1 MSEEYQTVER
11 NREAG
16 SIGIGAMIVFIALIL
31 VAAVASTIII
41 KTAEELQQNAESTS
55 DDTRK
60 EISGK
65 VNIIQIIV
73 NGSSGNDIDSLI
85 VTAKIA
91 SGSTDVQV
99 QDIEWAIICG
109 GSNGFGLVTGNL
121 GTTDPAGGQILAAD
135 KERVNAD
142 KLDGSDYT
150 ATSGTLTISA
160 GSTSGTFNVPVLHDT
175 LDEANETA
183 TITLSNASNATISD
197 STATLTITDDDAT
210 PSFTIADVTTGNEN
224 AANHAFTVSL
234 SAVSGRDVAVDYA
247 TSDGTAT
254 AGADNCLLP
263 SCLLHSGQT
272 IFVSDTELEKTSSS
286 NKCPQLAHW

>member
-11 NREAG
+11 NRDEG

-73 NGSSGNDIDSLI
+73 NGSTNNDIDSLI

-99 QDIEWAIICG
+99 QDIEWAIVCG
-109 GSNGFGLVTGNL
+109 GSNGFGLITGNL
-121 GTTDPAGGQILAAD
+121 GTTDTAGGTIVAP
-135 KERVNAD
+135 ESYNAD
-142 KLDGSDYT
+142 ALDGSDHAATDELAAGTTFKFDIDLDSHTDGT
-150 ATSGTLTISA
+150 ASD
-160 GSTSGTFNVPVLHDT
+160 NDDT
-175 LDEANETA
+175 LDDDGDGDFADDGGA
-183 TITLSNASNATISD
+183 CNASAGVGETLELKMIVDGGGTTISELQIE
-197 STATLTITDDDAT
+197 S
-210 PSFTIADVTTGNEN
+210 V
-224 AANHAFTVSL
+224 
-234 SAVSGRDVAVDYA
+234 VSGKEV
-247 TSDGTAT
+247 T
-254 AGADNCLLP
+254 
-263 SCLLHSGQT
+263 
-272 IFVSDTELEKTSSS
+272 
-286 NKCPQLAHW
+286 

>member
-11 NREAG
+11 NREEA

-73 NGSSGNDIDSLI
+73 NGTGTTTEANADSFI

-99 QDIEWAIICG
+99 QDIEWVIICG
-109 GSNGFGLVTGNL
+109 GTSFGLVTGNL
-121 GTTDPAGGQILAAD
+121 GTDDAGGTALGGAPVNADYLNGDDYEATDELAAGTTFKFDINLDPAGD
-135 KERVNAD
+135 
-142 KLDGSDYT
+142 DGGDCS
-150 ATSGTLTISA
+150 TSLSVGDTVEMKMVVDGGGTTISELQIE
-160 GSTSGTFNVPVLHDT
+160 SV
-175 LDEANETA
+175 
-183 TITLSNASNATISD
+183 
-197 STATLTITDDDAT
+197 
-210 PSFTIADVTTGNEN
+210 
-224 AANHAFTVSL
+224 
-234 SAVSGRDVAVDYA
+234 VSGKEV
-247 TSDGTAT
+247 T
-254 AGADNCLLP
+254 
-263 SCLLHSGQT
+263 
-272 IFVSDTELEKTSSS
+272 
-286 NKCPQLAHW
+286 

>member
-65 VNIIQIIV
+65 VNIIQILV
-73 NGSSGNDIDSLI
+73 NGTGTNDLDSLI

-99 QDIEWAIICG
+99 QDIDWVVVCG
-109 GSNGFGLVTGNL
+109 GTNGFGLITGNL
-121 GTTDPAGGQILAAD
+121 GTTDSSGGAITAARS
-135 KERVNAD
+135 ESVNAD
-142 KLDGSDYT
+142 YLDGSDYAATDELT
-150 ATSGTLTISA
+150 AGTTFKFDINLDLNAADPNAASDGDNDASEAGEAACNASAGVGETLELKMIVDGGGTTISELQIESITSGK
-160 GSTSGTFNVPVLHDT
+160 
-175 LDEANETA
+175 E
-183 TITLSNASNATISD
+183 
-197 STATLTITDDDAT
+197 
-210 PSFTIADVTTGNEN
+210 VT
-224 AANHAFTVSL
+224 
-234 SAVSGRDVAVDYA
+234 
-247 TSDGTAT
+247 
-254 AGADNCLLP
+254 
-263 SCLLHSGQT
+263 
-272 IFVSDTELEKTSSS
+272 
-286 NKCPQLAHW
+286 

>member
-1 MSEEYQTVER
+1 MVNEQLTPDRREE
-11 NREAG
+11 G

-121 GTTDPAGGQILAAD
+121 GTTDAAGGQILAAQS
-135 KERVNAD
+135 ESVNAD
-142 KLDGSDYT
+142 KLDGSDYA
-150 ATSGTLTISA
+150 ATEELSAGTTFKFDINLDQFTDTDGDGTLDDNDASN
-160 GSTSGTFNVPVLHDT
+160 GDDT
-175 LDEANETA
+175 LDANEA
-183 TITLSNASNATISD
+183 PCNASAGVGETLELKMIVDGGGTTISELQIE
-197 STATLTITDDDAT
+197 S
-210 PSFTIADVTTGNEN
+210 V
-224 AANHAFTVSL
+224 
-234 SAVSGRDVAVDYA
+234 VSGKEV
-247 TSDGTAT
+247 T
-254 AGADNCLLP
+254 
-263 SCLLHSGQT
+263 
-272 IFVSDTELEKTSSS
+272 
-286 NKCPQLAHW
+286 

>member
-1 MSEEYQTVER
+1 MVNEQLTPDRRDE
-11 NREAG
+11 G

-109 GSNGFGLVTGNL
+109 GSNGFGLITGNL

-135 KERVNAD
+135 KESVNAD
-142 KLDGSDYT
+142 YLDGSDYAATDELT
-150 ATSGTLTISA
+150 AGTTFKFDINLDQFTDTDGDGTLDDNDASD
-160 GSTSGTFNVPVLHDT
+160 GDDT
-175 LDEANETA
+175 LDANEA
-183 TITLSNASNATISD
+183 ACNASAGVGETLELKMIVDGGGTTISELQIE
-197 STATLTITDDDAT
+197 S
-210 PSFTIADVTTGNEN
+210 V
-224 AANHAFTVSL
+224 
-234 SAVSGRDVAVDYA
+234 VSGKEV
-247 TSDGTAT
+247 T
-254 AGADNCLLP
+254 
-263 SCLLHSGQT
+263 
-272 IFVSDTELEKTSSS
+272 
-286 NKCPQLAHW
+286 

>member
-11 NREAG
+11 NREEG

-65 VNIIQIIV
+65 VNIIQILV

-99 QDIEWAIICG
+99 QDIEWAIVCG
-109 GSNGFGLVTGNL
+109 GTNGFGLITGNL
-121 GTTDPAGGQILAAD
+121 GTTDAAGGDIAAP
-135 KERVNAD
+135 EWVNAD
-142 KLDGSDYT
+142 RLDGTDYA
-150 ATSGTLTISA
+150 ATSELTAGTTFKFDINIDQQTDTDGDGTHDDNDASNGDDVLDATEGACNASAGVGETLELKMIVDGGGTTISELQIE
-160 GSTSGTFNVPVLHDT
+160 SV
-175 LDEANETA
+175 
-183 TITLSNASNATISD
+183 
-197 STATLTITDDDAT
+197 
-210 PSFTIADVTTGNEN
+210 
-224 AANHAFTVSL
+224 
-234 SAVSGRDVAVDYA
+234 VSGKEV
-247 TSDGTAT
+247 T
-254 AGADNCLLP
+254 
-263 SCLLHSGQT
+263 
-272 IFVSDTELEKTSSS
+272 
-286 NKCPQLAHW
+286 

>member
-11 NREAG
+11 NREEG

-73 NGSSGNDIDSLI
+73 NGTGTTTEANADSFI

-99 QDIEWAIICG
+99 QDIDWVIICG
-109 GSNGFGLVTGNL
+109 GTSFGLVTGNL
-121 GTTDPAGGQILAAD
+121 GTDDAGGRALGGAPVNADYLSGADYAATDELAAGTTFKFDINLDPAGD
-135 KERVNAD
+135 
-142 KLDGSDYT
+142 DGGDCS
-150 ATSGTLTISA
+150 TSLSVGDTVEMKMVVDGGGTTISELQIE
-160 GSTSGTFNVPVLHDT
+160 SV
-175 LDEANETA
+175 
-183 TITLSNASNATISD
+183 
-197 STATLTITDDDAT
+197 
-210 PSFTIADVTTGNEN
+210 
-224 AANHAFTVSL
+224 
-234 SAVSGRDVAVDYA
+234 VSGKEV
-247 TSDGTAT
+247 T
-254 AGADNCLLP
+254 
-263 SCLLHSGQT
+263 
-272 IFVSDTELEKTSSS
+272 
-286 NKCPQLAHW
+286 

>member
-11 NREAG
+11 NRDEG

-73 NGSSGNDIDSLI
+73 NGSTNNDIDSLI

-99 QDIEWAIICG
+99 QDIEWAIVCG
-109 GSNGFGLVTGNL
+109 GSNGFGLITGNL
-121 GTTDPAGGQILAAD
+121 GTTDPAGGTIVAP
-135 KERVNAD
+135 ESYNAD
-142 KLDGSDYT
+142 RLTGVDYAATDELPAGTTFKFDIDLDSHTDGTASDDD
-150 ATSGTLTISA
+150 
-160 GSTSGTFNVPVLHDT
+160 DT
-175 LDEANETA
+175 LDDDGDGDFADDGGA
-183 TITLSNASNATISD
+183 CNASAGVGEVLELKMIVDGGGTTISELQIE
-197 STATLTITDDDAT
+197 S
-210 PSFTIADVTTGNEN
+210 V
-224 AANHAFTVSL
+224 
-234 SAVSGRDVAVDYA
+234 VSGKEV
-247 TSDGTAT
+247 T
-254 AGADNCLLP
+254 
-263 SCLLHSGQT
+263 
-272 IFVSDTELEKTSSS
+272 
-286 NKCPQLAHW
+286 

>member
-11 NREAG
+11 NREEG

-65 VNIIQIIV
+65 VNIIQILV

-99 QDIEWAIICG
+99 QDIEWAVICG
-109 GSNGFGLVTGNL
+109 GTNGFGLITGNL
-121 GTTDPAGGQILAAD
+121 GTTDPAGGDLALGAG
-135 KERVNAD
+135 EGVNAD
-142 KLDGSDYT
+142 QLDGTDYAAT
-150 ATSGTLTISA
+150 AELAAGTTFKFDINLDQFTDTDGDGTLDDNDASNGDDALDANEAACNASAGVGETLELKMIVDGGGTTISELQIE
-160 GSTSGTFNVPVLHDT
+160 SV
-175 LDEANETA
+175 
-183 TITLSNASNATISD
+183 
-197 STATLTITDDDAT
+197 
-210 PSFTIADVTTGNEN
+210 
-224 AANHAFTVSL
+224 
-234 SAVSGRDVAVDYA
+234 VSGKEV
-247 TSDGTAT
+247 T
-254 AGADNCLLP
+254 
-263 SCLLHSGQT
+263 
-272 IFVSDTELEKTSSS
+272 
-286 NKCPQLAHW
+286 

>member
-121 GTTDPAGGQILAAD
+121 GTTDSAGGQILAAD
-135 KERVNAD
+135 KESVNAD
-142 KLDGSDYT
+142 YLDGSDYAATDELT
-150 ATSGTLTISA
+150 AGTTFKFDINLDQFTDTDGDGTLDDNDASD
-160 GSTSGTFNVPVLHDT
+160 GDDT
-175 LDEANETA
+175 LDANEA
-183 TITLSNASNATISD
+183 ACNASAGVGETLELKMIVDGGGTTISELQIE
-197 STATLTITDDDAT
+197 S
-210 PSFTIADVTTGNEN
+210 V
-224 AANHAFTVSL
+224 
-234 SAVSGRDVAVDYA
+234 VSGKEV
-247 TSDGTAT
+247 T
-254 AGADNCLLP
+254 
-263 SCLLHSGQT
+263 
-272 IFVSDTELEKTSSS
+272 
-286 NKCPQLAHW
+286 